1 MQLAKKRRGKK
12 KKRSEVDGEVGDG
25 EANSTLA
32 KGTDFIDEHVI
43 RLARSLGLRITRS
56 LFKDAGFRCITCM
69 WTTAKTGTNGRNAM
83 RAHLKKHLNTKRA
96 LNRLKYYVYLG
107 LLLVL
112 TALSL
117 SFRSDLDVGAA
128 QSLVH
133 DTDWAVMAGPTLPA
147 FSIAAATGL
156 IAFEYLFRKR
166 PTKRWWLGFRVSFGL
181 TLAALASEVVL
192 ASGAAQVHVDW
203 PWLLSGL
210 LPLYVLAGTLTDF
223 ALTTLRVSRR
233 QLKPRSY
240 ITRFKSITADGD
252 EQIFDIQ
259 YEIRLMIKKGQFD
272 IQKIQRWQ
280 KQALIALGI
289 VKIKE
294 RD

>member
-1 MQLAKKRRGKK
+1 MVAWLSCFFR
-12 KKRSEVDGEVGDG
+12 VDTGG
-25 EANSTLA
+25 
-32 KGTDFIDEHVI
+32 
-43 RLARSLGLRITRS
+43 
-56 LFKDAGFRCITCM
+56 AGFR
-69 WTTAKTGTNGRNAM
+69 GR
-83 RAHLKKHLNTKRA
+83 
-96 LNRLKYYVYLG
+96 
-107 LLLVL
+107 
-112 TALSL
+112 
-117 SFRSDLDVGAA
+117 
-128 QSLVH
+128 
-133 DTDWAVMAGPTLPA
+133 AGFWGST
-147 FSIAAATGL
+147 
-156 IAFEYLFRKR
+156 
-166 PTKRWWLGFRVSFGL
+166 
-181 TLAALASEVVL
+181 
-192 ASGAAQVHVDW
+192 QVHVDW

-223 ALTTLRVSRR
+223 DLTTLRVSRR
-233 QLKPRSY
+233 QLNPRSY